1 MTLPPTRK
9 DILINKW
16 IKSLKQDLHLP
27 TSSPPFL
34 GHTHTHIHWNTYIN
48 IFILPPFSPSPS
60 SIPSLQRRIYSF
72 MAGWQP
78 LWLSAPRIWSL
89 FPPPRFCLITASL
102 LDTFPSGGCL
112 TSSVAY
118 KYTPL
123 HESQP
128 CHAKGACITQQSY
141 KSCHEGPHKK
151 MGHSE
156 MFWKKCSPLEEER
169 ATHSSMIAWRT
180 PGTVWKGKKIWHW
193 KISLPSQKM
202 CNKLLGKSGGQL
214 LIAPERTK
222 QLGQSRNDTQ
232 CGYVWWCK

>member
-1 MTLPPTRK
+1 MVRTGKPGVL
-9 DILINKW
+9 
-16 IKSLKQDLHLP
+16 Q
-27 TSSPPFL
+27 
-34 GHTHTHIHWNTYIN
+34 
-48 IFILPPFSPSPS
+48 
-60 SIPSLQRRIYSF
+60 SIPWGHKESDTTEWKNNNKEGVSML
-72 MAGWQP
+72 
-78 LWLSAPRIWSL
+78 LSVSPINV
-89 FPPPRFCLITASL
+89 PMKP
-102 LDTFPSGGCL
+102 
-112 TSSVAY
+112 
-118 KYTPL
+118 PL
-123 HESQP
+123 HGSQSCLGKEP
-128 CHAKGACITQQSY
+128 CITQQSY